1 MAKKEA
7 DPKKLTAEEVRK
19 LHDEE
24 IPVVLDQL
32 RARMFSLRNQ
42 AVSEKIE
49 DTTQFGTVR
58 RAVARVKTER
68 RRRQID
74 RAAARG

>member
-19 LHDEE
+19 LQDEE

-32 RARMFSLRNQ
+32 RAKLFSLRNQ

-49 DTTQFGTVR
+49 DTTQFGVVR
-58 RAVARVKTER
+58 KAVARVKTER
-68 RRRQID
+68 RRRQIEK
-74 RAAARG
+74 AQAK

>member
-32 RARMFSLRNQ
+32 RAKLFSLRNQ

-49 DTTQFGTVR
+49 DTTQFGVVR
-58 RAVARVKTER
+58 KAVARVKTER
-68 RRRQID
+68 RRRQLEK
-74 RAAARG
+74 A